1 MKIRLIKPTASPP
14 KEIGEPPSGEVQLIT
29 TIRSWIQEF
38 KSSKANQAGLD
49 FQQVN
54 HPQKR

>member
-14 KEIGEPPSGEVQLIT
+14 KEMGEPTSDEVQLIT
-29 TIRSWIQEF
+29 TIRSWIREF

-49 FQQVN
+49 LRQIN
-54 HPQKR
+54 PPQER